1 VYKVCISL
9 GKRAL
14 WEFLTRESIVLHS
27 KDVIKD
33 VIRALERDGWYRV
46 GQTGSHP
53 CAFQAR
59 NKAGEGHCPAPVKDL
74 PIGTLKSIE
83 KASGVKLR

>member
-9 GKRAL
+9 GKERCGN
-14 WEFLTRESIVLHS
+14 FTRDSIVLHS
-27 KDVIKD
+27 KD

-46 GQTGSHP
+46 GQTGSHVHFKHETKP
-53 CAFQAR
+53 G
-59 NKAGEGHCPAPVKDL
+59 KVTVPHPVKDL

>member
-1 VYKVCISL
+1 MYKVCISL

-27 KDVIKD
+27 KDVI
-33 VIRALERDGWYRV
+33 RLSDGWYRV
-46 GQTGSHP
+46 GQTGSHVHFKHETKP
-53 CAFQAR
+53 G
-59 NKAGEGHCPAPVKDL
+59 KVTVPHPVKDL